1 MTKDVV
7 GIVKRINSTW
17 PRVRLSHL
25 SLAFKLLVSD
35 RSKFTSLLLGITFAV
50 FLMVQMTSMFAGVLK
65 RASATIINV
74 GAPIWVMDPA
84 VSTVGSAIPMP
95 DYVVEYAR
103 SIEGV
108 KFAVP
113 MYSGGGMVK
122 LPSGDYQAVTVL
134 GLDDSSL
141 YGAPRLTKGQIAD
154 VYAENGFIV
163 VADSE
168 YAKLNRPPVGA
179 EFELDDH
186 RAVIVG
192 IAVVNSAGLFG
203 VPTLY
208 TTYSRARQYI
218 PSTRYTASF
227 ILIEPKSTQDVPEI
241 KARLQELGYL
251 ALTDQEFIERT
262 SDYYKFKTGMG
273 VNILLMTIISFIVG
287 LSLSGQTFY
296 SFIQENLDKF
306 GALKAIGAKN
316 HELVTIILFQSFVV
330 SLMGLGLGVGYCT
343 VVIGVARSVLPNY
356 AAIITPFN
364 LGLAFVMVVIIAALS
379 GYFGVRRVLK
389 IEPFDIFRG

>member
-1 MTKDVV
+1 
-7 GIVKRINSTW
+7 
-17 PRVRLSHL
+17 
-25 SLAFKLLVSD
+25 
-35 RSKFTSLLLGITFAV
+35 
-50 FLMVQMTSMFAGVLK
+50 
-65 RASATIINV
+65 
-74 GAPIWVMDPA
+74 
-84 VSTVGSAIPMP
+84 
-95 DYVVEYAR
+95 
-103 SIEGV
+103 
-108 KFAVP
+108 
-113 MYSGGGMVK
+113 
-122 LPSGDYQAVTVL
+122 
-134 GLDDSSL
+134 
-141 YGAPRLTKGQIAD
+141 
-154 VYAENGFIV
+154 
-163 VADSE
+163 
-168 YAKLNRPPVGA
+168 
-179 EFELDDH
+179 LDDH